1 MFVLTEHTPNPDA
14 LKFVPHVKLTA
25 GSSRWF
31 EPDRFAPEESPLA
44 ARLFELDGV
53 RRVFIA
59 PDFVTVTRSAA
70 GPGWPDLRYPVIA
83 AIAEHL
89 EAGRPVMTET
99 APAGPQDDGEDEIVS
114 EILQVLGRHVRP
126 GVARDGG
133 DVLFESFDP
142 DTGVVR
148 VRMQGACGGCPSS
161 RLTLKAGIEQILRRY
176 VPEVTRVEEAV
187 PAEPAEPPAA
197 RWKALAKAAGEGA
210 RRARTLF
217 THGGQEIRKEKA

>member
-1 MFVLTEHTPNPDA
+1 MSNDA
-14 LKFVPHVKLTA
+14 RPRSEEIVTAALIVIGDEILSGRTKDKNIGYVADHLTA
-25 GSSRWF
+25 IGIQLKEVRIV
-31 EPDRFAPEESPLA
+31 PDE
-44 ARLFELDGV
+44 
-53 RRVFIA
+53 
-59 PDFVTVTRSAA
+59 
-70 GPGWPDLRYPVIA
+70 
-83 AIAEHL
+83 
-89 EAGRPVMTET
+89 
-99 APAGPQDDGEDEIVS
+99 EDEIVS

-176 VPEVTRVEEAV
+176 VPEVTRVGEAV